1 MSGDKTRSEKNE
13 IFTNVDGSSPG
24 AQPGMPTRNVMRDD
38 FGFEIPVESVP
49 LPSRGITYAT
59 DLQIA
64 NTETLEIRAMTARE
78 EDILTSKALIK
89 KGTVITHLLKSCLVD
104 KSIDPDLMLAGD
116 RNAIM
121 TALRI
126 TGYGSEYN
134 VEVDCPA
141 CSQRS
146 KQAFALTE
154 LPIRRLDL
162 TPVAEGTNLFEFA
175 LPVTKKTVRFKFL
188 TGKDEQEIMITM
200 ERKKKTGLS
209 GENLV
214 TTRLQHALVAVDGIT
229 DRSKINMFIRNMPA
243 RDSLELR
250 RHIDNNEP
258 GIDMKSWM
266 DCPACLESSE
276 VRLPMGASFFWP
288 DAE

>member
-1 MSGDKTRSEKNE
+1 VADDKKTRSEKNE
-13 IFTNVDGSSPG
+13 IFKGDNPG
-24 AQPGMPTRNVMRDD
+24 ARHPGMPTRNVMKDD
-38 FGFEIPVESVP
+38 FGFEIPVETVP
-49 LPSRGITYAT
+49 LPSRGITYTAE
-59 DLQIA
+59 DPLF
-64 NTETLEIRAMTARE
+64 NTETVDIRAMTAKE

-104 KSIDPDLMLAGD
+104 KSVEPDRMLAGD

-126 TGYGSEYN
+126 TGYGAEYN

-141 CSQRS
+141 CGERS
-146 KQAFALTE
+146 KQAFNLTE
-154 LPIRRLDL
+154 LPIKRLDIS
-162 TPVAEGTNLFEFA
+162 PVAEGANLFEFH
-175 LPVTKKTVRFKFL
+175 LPVSKKNVRFKFL
-188 TGKDEQEIMITM
+188 TGRDEQEIMITM
-200 ERKKKTGLS
+200 ERKKKSGLS

-214 TTRLQHALVAVDGIT
+214 TTRLQHALVSIEGIT
-229 DRSKINMFIRNMPA
+229 DRTKIGMFIRNMPA

-250 RHIDNNEP
+250 RHIDRAEP

-288 DAE
+288 DTQ